1 MSRLISAGSDPSLL
15 EKLLEEL
22 LFTHLP
28 VDAKCEGGGGGVKT
42 NRLSGRYGKIKQLH
56 FMKEKKEK
64 EEEEE
69 V

>member
-28 VDAKCEGGGGGVKT
+28 VDAKCVCIGGGGG
-42 NRLSGRYGKIKQLH
+42 
-56 FMKEKKEK
+56 
-64 EEEEE
+64 
-69 V
+69 

>member
-28 VDAKCEGGGGGVKT
+28 VDAKCEGGGGVKT